1 MLPEWDAWPRWRP
14 SSFWKKPVDNLN
26 FCVQNGHMFAK
37 LKSLRNFQQ
46 LFVPVLVILAIGL
59 AFFSGTLWQKVKNLE
74 KGGTGTTATPQGAA
88 QPQAPSVSLDTIK
101 GLFDKDIVK
110 FGDAGRKVLFVE
122 MADPSCPYCG
132 AADGQNHSIYKSLS
146 RDGGVSDVTFKLTAD
161 GGKYVSPTVEMKKLV
176 DAGKASYVYI
186 YYPGHGNGEMGMKAL
201 YCANEK
207 GKFWEA
213 HNLIMGDAGYT
224 LLNNTVKNDKTQSQA
239 MATFLKSAVD
249 AGFMKSCLD
258 SGKYDA
264 RLTSDQTLATSL
276 AIQGT
281 PSFFIN
287 ASNFPGA
294 YSYTDMK
301 SAVDAALK

>member
-1 MLPEWDAWPRWRP
+1 MP
-14 SSFWKKPVDNLN
+14 
-26 FCVQNGHMFAK
+26 GK
-37 LKSLRNFQQ
+37 LKSLKNVQQ
-46 LFVPVLVILAIGL
+46 FFIPILVVLAIGL

-74 KGGTGTTATPQGAA
+74 KGGTATGTTPTTQGAA
-88 QPQAPSVSLDTIK
+88 QPQKPTISLDTIK
-101 GLFDKDIVK
+101 GLFSKDVIK
-110 FGDAGRKVLFVE
+110 FGDASRKVLFVE
-122 MADPSCPYCG
+122 MSDPSCPYCH
-132 AADGQNHSIYKSLS
+132 AADGQDRGIYKALS
-146 RDGGVSDVTFKLTAD
+146 RDGGVSDVTFKLVAD
-161 GGKYVSPTVEMKKLV
+161 GGKYISPTVEMKKLV
-176 DAGKASYVYI
+176 DAGQASFVYI

-213 HNLIMGDAGYT
+213 HSLIMSDAGYT
-224 LLNNTVKNDKTQSQA
+224 LMNTTVQNDKTKSQDVA
-239 MATFLKSAVD
+239 NFLKNVVD
-249 AGFMKSCLD
+249 ASFMKSCLD

-281 PSFFIN
+281 PSFYIN
-287 ASNFPGA
+287 ATNFAGA